1 MLEHIQNIKLT
12 TEEDEAMS
20 IQLVKRDKILE
31 EFSLSLIGRFLTSK
45 QINLRAVKN
54 LLRTMWKLGEDMKI
68 IEVGEGIL
76 QFKFK
81 MESQLLWVWNNRPWC
96 FDNHLLA
103 L

>member
-20 IQLVKRDKILE
+20 IRLVKRDKILE

-45 QINLRAVKN
+45 QINLRAAKN

-76 QFKFK
+76 
-81 MESQLLWVWNNRPWC
+81 
-96 FDNHLLA
+96 
-103 L
+103 